1 MKLYPPFMVLIGIGA
16 QLLIGQ
22 IAPVSSIIGLGL
34 QSLGVV
40 LLIAGLAAI
49 LLTARAFSK
58 EETTIIPD
66 GEPSSLMQNG
76 LFAYSRNPIYVGM
89 AIVLTGSA
97 LLSGTYWSLLVPL
110 VFVIAVQQIWIVK
123 EEENMEAEFG
133 QHYRDYKQRVRRWL

>member
-1 MKLYPPFMVLIGIGA
+1 MKLYTPFMVLIGIGA

-40 LLIAGLAAI
+40 LLIVGLAAI

-97 LLSGTYWSLLVPL
+97 LLSGTYWSLLVPM